1 MASSEGVQP
10 LARTL
15 RAIMD
20 KIEVNILQ
28 TAKKW
33 N

>member
-1 MASSEGVQP
+1 MASSEADHP

-20 KIEVNILQ
+20 KVEVNILQ